1 MLELTDL
8 LHIISTV
15 LRLQQALQAR
25 VTSLLKVF
33 NVCNFFHYT
42 LIACKMLISF
52 SGATAK
58 YLIVSHKTIDNL
70 EIHPFLP
77 DMIVKRSIL
86 YRVFFLTKSE
96 IRSQVICCK
105 LIIVYPK
112 IKGTLF
118 LLAISETSVGLS
130 HLCIYVC
137 LIF

>member
-8 LHIISTV
+8 LHIISSV
-15 LRLQQALQAR
+15 LHLQQALQAR

-42 LIACKMLISF
+42 LIACKMLVSF

-86 YRVFFLTKSE
+86 IIILHYFLTKVKFRPRWFVVS
-96 IRSQVICCK
+96 
-105 LIIVYPK
+105 
-112 IKGTLF
+112 
-118 LLAISETSVGLS
+118 
-130 HLCIYVC
+130 
-137 LIF
+137 